1 MSKQKTNYP
10 TKHSPFGGKGAISP
24 LGGQG
29 AGSMVVS
36 VFAPATVANLACGFD
51 IFGLAI
57 EGLGDEVTVSF
68 NKSDQIKIKKI
79 TGFGKNL
86 PLYAKLN
93 TASVAI
99 QAMLNELDEK
109 RGIDIVLKKNMP
121 LSSGLGS
128 SASSAASAVY
138 AANVLLGNPFSKMQ
152 LIKFAME
159 GERIACGTAHADNVA
174 PSLMGGIVLI
184 RATNPL
190 EVIELPVPKKLS
202 VVVIHP
208 HVELKTK
215 DSRAALP
222 KNIPLKTATQQ
233 WGNTAA
239 FVASLFKSDFAL
251 MKNAVI
257 DLVAE
262 PHRSKLIPQFNEVK
276 QAAMANG
283 ALACSI
289 SGSGPS
295 IFALCNKNE
304 NEIAKAMQAEFKK
317 VKIKSDVFVSPVNTK
332 GATVLDK

>member
-1 MSKQKTNYP
+1 MTKQKIKPSIVY
-10 TKHSPFGGKGAISP
+10 SSLEDKGA
-24 LGGQG
+24 G
-29 AGSMVVS
+29 AVT
-36 VFAPATVANLACGFD
+36 VFAPATVANIACGFD
-51 IFGLAI
+51 VFGLAI
-57 EGLGDEVTVSF
+57 EGLGDEVTVMF
-68 NKSDQIKIKKI
+68 NKTNQVIIKKI

-86 PLYAKLN
+86 PLDAKLN
-93 TASVAI
+93 TASVAV
-99 QAMLNELDEK
+99 QAMLNELGEK

-128 SASSAASAVY
+128 SASSAAAAVY
-138 AANVLLGNPFSKMQ
+138 AANVLSGSPYSKME

-184 RATNPL
+184 RSANPVD
-190 EVIELPVPKKLS
+190 VIELPVPKKLFI
-202 VVVIHP
+202 VVIHP

-222 KNIPLKTATQQ
+222 QNVALKIATQQ

-239 FVASLFKSDFAL
+239 FVASLYKSDFNL
-251 MKNAVI
+251 MKSAVV
-257 DLVAE
+257 DLIAE

-276 QAAMANG
+276 EAALANG
-283 ALACSI
+283 AIACSI

-304 NEIAKAMQAEFKK
+304 NEIARAMQAEFKK
-317 VKIKSDVFVSPVNTK
+317 VKIKSDIFVSPVNTK
-332 GATVLDK
+332 GATVIVK

>member
-1 MSKQKTNYP
+1 MTKSKIKTKVKN
-10 TKHSPFGGKGAISP
+10 SPHGS
-24 LGGQG
+24 QG
-29 AGSMVVS
+29 EGSVS

-68 NKSDQIKIKKI
+68 NKSNQIVIKRI

-86 PLYAKLN
+86 PMDAKLN
-93 TASVAI
+93 TASVAM
-99 QAMLNELDEK
+99 QAMLNELGEM
-109 RGIDIVLKKNMP
+109 RGMDIVLKKNMP

-128 SASSAASAVY
+128 SASSAAAAVY
-138 AANVLLGNPFSKMQ
+138 AANVLLGSPLSKKE

-184 RATNPL
+184 RSASPL
-190 EVIELPVPKKLS
+190 EVLSLPVPKKLS

-222 KNIPLKTATQQ
+222 KKIPLKTATQQ

-239 FVASLFKSDFAL
+239 FVASLYNSDFAL

-276 QAAMANG
+276 QAALTNG
-283 ALACSI
+283 AIACSI

-295 IFALCNKNE
+295 IFALCSKNE

-317 VKIKSDVFVSPVNTK
+317 AKIKSDVFVSPINTK
-332 GATVLDK
+332 GASVLNK